1 MNDFSRH
8 RIRAVLAAN
17 IAPYIL
23 GPMPPDAFLDR
34 FLPSHSISI
43 PESTPSFQAGMF
55 TSLLPPTNTTGAT
68 GATAGATS
76 AAAGARGAAGATATG
91 ASGATK
97 PNPYKAL
104 VYPSWPE

>member
-1 MNDFSRH
+1 MSPVSKPQLSPANDDDTLTCDPPVGDAPPSCNESISACTPIHPPYHTTERYGMNDFRRH

-43 PESTPSFQAGMF
+43 PESTPSFQAG
-55 TSLLPPTNTTGAT
+55 
-68 GATAGATS
+68 
-76 AAAGARGAAGATATG
+76 
-91 ASGATK
+91 
-97 PNPYKAL
+97 
-104 VYPSWPE
+104 